1 MPKKKRYEQK
11 DPSPVES
18 IRERKQR
25 ELERRLA
32 RVRKK
37 RASYQRKIIGT
48 ALVFFII
55 LIIVCAL
62 LPGEDNSASEM
73 WEKPVNSRQAQIL
86 QSLQDNFK

>member
-1 MPKKKRYEQK
+1 MPKKKRYEQR
-11 DPSPVES
+11 DQSPVES

-48 ALVFFII
+48 AVVFFII

-62 LPGEDNSASEM
+62 LPGEDNTASEK
-73 WEKPVNSRQAQIL
+73 WEKPVNDRQTKVF

>member
-1 MPKKKRYEQK
+1 MPKKKKYEQR

-48 ALVFFII
+48 AVVFFII

-62 LPGEDNSASEM
+62 LPGEDTSGNK
-73 WEKPVNSRQAQIL
+73 WEKSVNSRQAKIL